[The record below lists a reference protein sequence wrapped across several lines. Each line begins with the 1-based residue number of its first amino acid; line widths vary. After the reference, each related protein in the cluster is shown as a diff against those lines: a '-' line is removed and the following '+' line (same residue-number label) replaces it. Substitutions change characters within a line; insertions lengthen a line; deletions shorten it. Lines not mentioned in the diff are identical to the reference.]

1 MADFD
6 KIKINGVPY
15 NVKDTTTAQAVKQVA
30 SDLAETKETVQQQ
43 ITQQGQQISQQGQQI
58 SQQGQQIEQLQQDIA
73 QGARDAWNNNNT
85 AINAVVAG
93 MPASGDVSGFLNT
106 LQNNNPGKAIVV
118 PYGDYNASGTIN
130 ITAPQF
136 FFYGNLTSTADI
148 AFQTTG
154 SNQRIY
160 IRQINGQ
167 STSAGVGLKVSGKQN
182 GTGRNVVCVDY
193 ISNFNIA
200 LMLEDTVISGGGV
213 LRNQFM
219 FNYFDYV
226 AYGIVISATQA
237 GSFVNQNYFLG
248 GGIEASACAIE
259 TRGDQTDPFN
269 GNIFVNVSFEE
280 SQKAVHLHNAC
291 RNVFR
296 DFRFYENTQ
305 QASFQMD
312 SNTYD
317 NYFYGGSA
325 EVFNEN
331 EISDMGVNYYYN
343 MLLHGTDNVAYSSS
357 FRSGGET
364 IYTTLDQY
372 RQNTSLGAGNPPTKS
387 QFHSII
393 MDNNSIVIPAWF
405 SINGAQHPFVL
416 NVRAATNNTLMLF
429 NGTVIA
435 SSNDTSGTSGMQL
448 TPGHN
453 YLVVSP
459 TWIVGLD

>member
-15 NVKDTTTAQAVKQVA
+15 NVKDTATAQAVAQVA
-30 SDLAETKETVQQQ
+30 NDLAETNSTVQ
-43 ITQQGQQISQQGQQI
+43 QQGQQISQQGQQI
-58 SQQGQQIEQLQQDIA
+58 SQQGEQIEQLQQAIA
-73 QGARDAWNNNNT
+73 EGAQNGWNNSNT

-93 MPASGDVSGFLNT
+93 MPDSGDVSSFLNT
-106 LQNNNPGKAIVV
+106 LQSSNPGKAIVV
-118 PYGDYNASGTIN
+118 PYGDYDASGTIN

-226 AYGIVISATQA
+226 AYGIVLSATQA

-312 SNTYD
+312 SNAYD

-331 EISDMGVNYYYN
+331 EISDMGTNYYYN

-364 IYTTLDQY
+364 IFTTLDQY
-372 RQNTSLGAGNPPTKS
+372 RQNTSLGAVNPPTKS

-405 SINGAQHPFVL
+405 SADGAQHPFVL

-435 SSNDTSGTSGMQL
+435 SSNDTSGTSGMKL